1 MNKSV
6 EKKSALVFSLLV
18 TGIIFFIWCAGALLL
33 SRNYASRKIN
43 SIKNMYEQLD
53 IAANEYGVE
62 SEQFKTIFE
71 TNTATFNCD
80 ILVLDQNM
88 NVIQANVIDENV
100 ETERLLNYFFDKSNK
115 SNTPP
120 KVFEKTEKY
129 TVQISNNYTLESEYI
144 ELWGVLSQG
153 YPIFIRSAMSGINNS
168 ARVANTFF
176 AYIGIIAILISF
188 FLCKIVAKIISKN
201 SELELELKKR
211 NEIDEMRKE
220 FLSNVSHE
228 LKTPIALIQ
237 GYAEGLQ
244 DCVNDDQESRDFY
257 CDVIVDETKKMNK
270 LVRNLLDLNEL
281 EFGTD
286 NNTIEEFDITELISN
301 CINKYDMVLKQ
312 NEVKLVY
319 DPKEPVIV
327 SSDELKVEQV
337 FNNYFTN
344 ALNHVDF
351 DKIIRVNITKEKDK
365 KIRVSVFNT
374 GKQIPEESISKI
386 WDKFYKVDKAHTRE
400 YGGSGVGLSIVKASL
415 DALNQKYGVIN
426 CTDGVEFWFEVD
438 SKKI

>member
-71 TNTATFNCD
+71 TNTSTFNCD

-88 NVIQANVIDENV
+88 NVIEANVIDENV

-176 AYIGIIAILISF
+176 AYIGIIAILISI

-257 CDVIVDETKKMNK
+257 CEVIVDETKKMNK

-301 CINKYDMVLKQ
+301 CINTYDMVLKQ
-312 NEVKLVY
+312 NDVKLEYNPV
-319 DPKEPVIV
+319 EPVIV

-374 GKQIPEESISKI
+374 GKQIPEESIPKI
-386 WDKFYKVDKAHTRE
+386 WDKFYKVDKARTRE
-400 YGGSGVGLSIVKASL
+400 YGGNGIGLSIVKAIMDSHH
-415 DALNQKYGVIN
+415 QSCGIIN
-426 CTDGVEFWFEVD
+426 HENGVEFWFELE
-438 SKKI
+438 KYR

>member
-6 EKKSALVFSLLV
+6 EKKSAIIFSLLV
-18 TGIIFFIWCAGALLL
+18 TGIIFFSWCAGALLL
-33 SRNYASRKIN
+33 SRNYASKKIN

-53 IAANEYGVE
+53 IAASEYGVE
-62 SEQFKTIFE
+62 SEEFKTIFE
-71 TNTATFNCD
+71 TNTSTFNCD
-80 ILVLDQNM
+80 ILVLDQYM
-88 NVIQANVIDENV
+88 NVLEANVIDENV
-100 ETERLLNYFFDKSNK
+100 ETERLLNYFFDKGAK

-120 KVFEKTEKY
+120 KVFEKTDKY

-144 ELWGVLSQG
+144 ELWGVLSEG

-168 ARVANTFF
+168 AKVANTFF
-176 AYIGIIAILISF
+176 AYIGIIAVLISY

-244 DCVNDDQESRDFY
+244 DCVNDDKESRDFY

-281 EFGTD
+281 EFGAD
-286 NNTIEEFDITELISN
+286 NNTIEDFDIAELINN
-301 CINKYDMVLKQ
+301 CITTYDMVMKQ
-312 NEVKLVY
+312 NGVKLEY
-319 DPKEPVIV
+319 EPLEPVYV

-351 DKIIRVNITKEKDK
+351 DKIIRVRIEKEKDK
-365 KIRVSVFNT
+365 KVRVSVFNT
-374 GKQIPEESISKI
+374 GKQIPSESLPRI

-400 YGGSGVGLSIVKASL
+400 YGGSGVGLSIVKASM

-438 SKKI
+438 SK